1 MGKRQPRGMETRDR
15 ILSVALERFA
25 ERGYAAVTVEEIAEA
40 AGTTKGAVYYWFT
53 DKDDLGRDLQHELYE
68 RMTAQ
73 SLQALDPRG
82 DTVSNMRRAFE
93 VYMQALGDLG
103 TARFFLRDAWT
114 IPALE
119 QGGRR
124 DHEAAVELV
133 QGILAGAIERGEV
146 VGLDPE
152 ALARVLLGAW
162 DEATLHVL
170 TTGSRGP
177 TVAVVEHLLE
187 SLRVERPAT
196 VPRRATGGAARKGGK
211 AHGRS

>member
-1 MGKRQPRGMETRDR
+1 MSRRQPRGMETRDR

-25 ERGYAAVTVEEIAEA
+25 ESGYAAVTVEEIAEA
-40 AGTTKGAVYYWFT
+40 AGTTKGAVYYWFA

-68 RMTAQ
+68 RLTAR
-73 SLQALDPRG
+73 SLRAIDPQG
-82 DTVSNMRRAFE
+82 DTISNMRRAFE
-93 VYMQALGDLG
+93 VYMEALGDLG

-119 QGGRR
+119 EGGRR
-124 DHEAAVELV
+124 DHEDAVDLV
-133 QGILAGAIERGEV
+133 RGILAGAIERGEV
-146 VGLDPE
+146 VALDPE

-187 SLRVERPAT
+187 SLRAERVTAGT
-196 VPRRATGGAARKGGK
+196 ARVSRRARNGGEP
-211 AHGRS
+211 HGR